1 MQEYSTVVNAIKDFQ
16 QINFIRII
24 FIIAAAWLLIR
35 LTEWLAFYL
44 AKRLG
49 GRFRLYLL
57 PSVPVL
63 RLFILIL
70 AVYFIVPLVVEPTF
84 QNLVAILGATALAV
98 GFAVKDYVSSLIA
111 GIVVI
116 YERPYRPGDWVQI
129 DNAYGEVKHVG
140 LRSMRMV
147 TPDDTTV
154 TIPHMKFWNTNIYN
168 ANDGRRDLQC
178 IAHFYL
184 NLQQESAA
192 VRKKLND
199 VALTSPYLNHK
210 RPVTVIV
217 KEEPWGTHYQVKAYP
232 IDGRDQFQF
241 ISDLTVRGKT
251 ALGEA
256 GVQTALAGP
265 ALMAGDLQKARG

>member
-1 MQEYSTVVNAIKDFQ
+1 MQDYSSVVSAIKDFQ
-16 QINFIRII
+16 QINFIQII
-24 FIIAAAWLLIR
+24 FIIAGAWLLIR

-84 QNLVAILGATALAV
+84 QNLVAILGATAVAV

-116 YERPYRPGDWVQI
+116 YERPYRPGDWVQV
-129 DNAYGEVKHVG
+129 DNAYGEVNHVG
-140 LRSMRMV
+140 LRAMRMV

-154 TIPHMKFWNTNIYN
+154 TIPHTKFWNTNIYN
-168 ANDGRRDLQC
+168 ANNGRRDLQC

-192 VRKKLND
+192 VRKKLHD
-199 VALTSPYLNHK
+199 VALTSPYLNHN

-217 KEEPWGTHYQVKAYP
+217 KEEPWGTHFQLKAYP
-232 IDGRDQFQF
+232 LDGRDQFQF
-241 ISDLTVRGKT
+241 ISDLTVRGKM

-256 GVQTALAGP
+256 GVQTALAWP
-265 ALMAGDLQKARG
+265 ALMAGDLQKACG